1 MKVTHENT
9 LLTGC
14 PVKRVPIRYKGKFEL
29 YLFGHSK
36 LSCGCGWTL
45 NYRVGDFHPLFY
57 ACGWTLNY
65 RVGAENPSIGYD

>member
-1 MKVTHENT
+1 MRYITVSHFI
-9 LLTGC
+9 
-14 PVKRVPIRYKGKFEL
+14 VKKYR
-29 YLFGHSK
+29 HSK

-65 RVGAENPSIGYD
+65 RVGAKNPSIGYD